1 MHQRIKIEYMEGSGG
16 LEVVDLRNGTVAATL
31 NAAGDVFEQNMH
43 GNAEFLVCSTEAL
56 DARNTPGKASF
67 DEIQRTGDRSG
78 FASAEGAARGA
89 SGEGSDPARGT
100 LGKGSLP
107 PGAGEPGSS
116 VPDVR
121 IPESQ
126 TEPSPSS
133 SDVPADRQAQ
143 NDAAR
148 SRNSPTTRR

>member
-1 MHQRIKIEYMEGSGG
+1 MNQRIKIEYMEGSGG
-16 LEVVDLRNGTVAATL
+16 LEVVDLRDSTVAATL

-43 GNAEFLVCSTEAL
+43 GNAEFLVCSA
-56 DARNTPGKASF
+56 G
-67 DEIQRTGDRSG
+67 RSG
-78 FASAEGAARGA
+78 IRKSNTSAFGDETQQGG
-89 SGEGSDPARGT
+89 GENSPQQDAGRDP
-100 LGKGSLP
+100 LP

-126 TEPSPSS
+126 TQPSPSG

>member
-1 MHQRIKIEYMEGSGG
+1 MNQRFKIEYMEGDGG
-16 LEVVDLRNGTVAATL
+16 LEVVDLRDSTVAATL
-31 NAAGDVFEQNMH
+31 NAAGDVFEQNVR
-43 GNAEFLVCSTEAL
+43 GNAEFLVCSA
-56 DARNTPGKASF
+56 G
-67 DEIQRTGDRSG
+67 RSG
-78 FASAEGAARGA
+78 VRSNKGTFGGHA
-89 SGEGSDPARGT
+89 DPARGS
-100 LGKGSLP
+100 LGSDAQRAEQVVPGEGQPGSPDSLP

-148 SRNSPTTRR
+148 TRNSPTTRR